1 MKIHLLIRNSSQRKR
16 FHRRDVLQWLADRVC
31 TGEGVQDEVE
41 LSLLFCDDAFITDL
55 NRTYRHKDA
64 PTDVLSFGQDAE
76 SSQTSGPRVLGDIVI
91 SLETV
96 ERHCAG
102 ASDLRL
108 AMRKEVCLLFC
119 HGLLHLLGAD
129 HATAQAREAMNAK
142 QAQYLGVT
150 KEAAWRI
157 LPKAAGNRHDKGRA
171 V

>member
-1 MKIHLLIRNSSQRKR
+1 MKIHLLIRNNSSRKR
-16 FHRRDVLQWLADRVC
+16 HYRRDVLQWLADRIC
-31 TGEGVQDEVE
+31 TGENVQDEVE
-41 LSLLFCDDAFITDL
+41 LSVLFCDDAFITDL

-64 PTDVLSFGQDAE
+64 PTDVLSFGQDAA
-76 SSQTSGPRVLGDIVI
+76 SNPVSGPRVLGDIVI

-96 ERHCAG
+96 ERHCAE
-102 ASDLRL
+102 APDLRV

-150 KEAAWRI
+150 KEAAWRT
-157 LPKAAGNRHDKGRA
+157 LPKDGAPRPGKGRA